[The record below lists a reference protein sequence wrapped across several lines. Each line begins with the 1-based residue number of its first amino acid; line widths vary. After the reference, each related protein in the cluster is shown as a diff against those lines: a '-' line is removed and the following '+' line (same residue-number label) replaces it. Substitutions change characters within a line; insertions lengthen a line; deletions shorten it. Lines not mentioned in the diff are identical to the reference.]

1 MFNEGD
7 AKDNSIKAALNKYS
21 GCPERSKAKM

>member
-7 AKDNSIKAALNKYS
+7 AKDNGIKAALNKRS
-21 GCPERSKAKM
+21 GSSKRSKAKM

>member
-7 AKDNSIKAALNKYS
+7 AKDNSIKAALNKHSGYS
-21 GCPERSKAKM
+21 ERSKDKM